1 MLRFRQV
8 FSKMKC
14 NVIGMIHVG
23 ALPGSPCYEGSV
35 QKLVD
40 DACEEAE
47 RYKAC
52 ELDGVLLENMHDIPY
67 LRPKDMEPEI
77 TATMTKISVHVRR
90 LLPHSVPCG
99 IQILAGGNKEAVAVA
114 HAAGLQFIWAEG
126 FVFSHIADEGF
137 IDSTAGDLLRYR
149 RKIGADDLLIFTD
162 IKKKHSA
169 HSITAD
175 VSLEETVK
183 AAEFFLSDGV
193 ILTGT
198 STGDPVN
205 VSQFHAARKCANGP
219 LLIGS
224 GVTRENLHKYAEA
237 DALIVG
243 TYFKKNGCWKNE
255 VDIHTVKMFM
265 EEVHKGGE

>member
-52 ELDGVLLENMHDIPY
+52 EL
-67 LRPKDMEPEI
+67 
-77 TATMTKISVHVRR
+77 
-90 LLPHSVPCG
+90 
-99 IQILAGGNKEAVAVA
+99 ILAGGNKEAVAVA